1 MNPLSHHLTQV
12 SIEKLGTPWTWELP
26 LEIIKEAALR
36 YNAETEEWVKLKRKQ
51 MKPETESSF
60 YSDKIDHSSLEENSH
75 KFPEHEEC
83 VMCGSDRVTIT
94 DDKDIC
100 HECGFVY
107 E

>member
-1 MNPLSHHLTQV
+1 MDTIEGNRLIAEFMQSDSRPHHLDKPRPFFSMPGVQ
-12 SIEKLGTPWTWELP
+12 
-26 LEIIKEAALR
+26 
-36 YNAETEEWVKLKRKQ
+36 WVKLKRKQ